1 METTKAGIDIEALLE
16 DEWYMVRHSGE
27 IPEVALHSA
36 LHHLSEDPGGPGI
49 VLSPG
54 QRARLLDGAS
64 QRYLEI
70 TLRDLLPQNMNTSA
84 YRGIKRSYVNWQRFL
99 LFCERHQLDEAAHRQ
114 IVATRLSEVL
124 NRELVTAEGEKKSR
138 MFNCSFEELAAFMQ
152 LLGLD
157 PAGFPSLSSCCAT

>member
-1 METTKAGIDIEALLE
+1 MTNTGIDIESLLE

-27 IPEVALHSA
+27 IPEVALYSA

-49 VLSPG
+49 ILTPG

-70 TLRDLLPQNMNTSA
+70 TLRDLLPQNMGTSA
-84 YRGIKRSYVNWQRFL
+84 YRGIRRSYINWQRFL
-99 LFCERHQLDEAAHRQ
+99 LFCERHQLDGAAYRHL
-114 IVATRLSEVL
+114 VAARLTDVLTRERASADSE
-124 NRELVTAEGEKKSR
+124 NKSR
-138 MFNCSFEELAAFMQ
+138 MFNCSFEELTAFMQ

-157 PAGFPSLSSCCAT
+157 PARFPALDNCCCTT